1 MQFFVF
7 CFFFTRW
14 STSLISRQMQI
25 KSTMRYNL
33 TFPLRMATI
42 KKTNEKKKKRQMTKI
57 DDERADSG
65 YVQVLRLLS
74 DA

>member
-1 MQFFVF
+1 
-7 CFFFTRW
+7 
-14 STSLISRQMQI
+14 
-25 KSTMRYNL
+25 MRYNL
-33 TFPLRMATI
+33 TFPLRKATI